1 MGLRAMFFL
10 LSGIIDKFYLLQK
23 GLSIILFFIGAK
35 MLLEIGKGVDFL
47 PDVLTDM
54 PPTISFIVILVT
66 LTLSIVF
73 SIMIPRKDKESDELK
88 D

>member
-35 MLLEIGKGVDFL
+35 MLMEIFDIEIN
-47 PDVLTDM
+47 
-54 PPTISFIVILVT
+54 PTLSFIVIIVT
-66 LTLSIVF
+66 LTFAIVF
-73 SIMIPRKDKESDELK
+73 SVLIPRKEEKSEELN
-88 D
+88 